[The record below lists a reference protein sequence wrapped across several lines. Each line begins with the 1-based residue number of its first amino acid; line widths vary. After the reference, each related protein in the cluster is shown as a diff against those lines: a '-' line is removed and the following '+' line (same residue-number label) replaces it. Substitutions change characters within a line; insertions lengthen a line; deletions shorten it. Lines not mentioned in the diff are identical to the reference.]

1 MHAIRISMALASVV
15 LLSAC
20 GLLGGQGEGKT
31 NPVEAIFKDPLTTAQ
46 IKPTLLTVDD
56 MPAGYSVD
64 HETSDDSDSGELDS
78 TTAEC
83 TRLFTALE
91 RQDKQK
97 AFGKAEINFKA
108 DDFGPFVSET
118 VSSFKG
124 SKIKDQL
131 AVLDVALA
139 KCPSFTTT
147 DDDGA
152 KLTFEVEELSFPD
165 LGDQTVAGRLT
176 AKEPTFDIAIEFQM
190 VAVRVDQNMVAL
202 ANFGLGKGM
211 SAADFE
217 AVVRKAVERVQAAS

>member
-1 MHAIRISMALASVV
+1 MALASFV

-20 GLLGGQGEGKT
+20 GLIGGQGEGKT

-46 IKPTLLTVDD
+46 IKPTLLTLDD
-56 MPAGYSVD
+56 MPNGYSID
-64 HETSDDSDSGELDS
+64 RDASDDSDSGELDS
-78 TTAEC
+78 STAEC
-83 TRLFTALE
+83 TRLFKALE
-91 RQDKQK
+91 RQDNQK

-131 AVLDVALA
+131 AILDVALA

-152 KLTFEVEELSFPD
+152 KLTFKVEELSFPD
-165 LGDQTVAGRLT
+165 LGDQTVAGRIT

-202 ANFGLGKGM
+202 ANFGIGKGM
-211 SAADFE
+211 GEADFE
-217 AVVRKAVERVQAAS
+217 EVVRKAVERVQAAS